1 MMQTP
6 TRRLLMAAFTLSLL
20 SACGGGDDPPPA
32 TSVNKLLSVST
43 APAGSA
49 QAARPDVDAY
59 VQEMVKQHGLPGL
72 SLAVMENGQLV
83 YAKAY
88 GYANLESA
96 VPAKPEH
103 RFEIGSI
110 SKSFVALGVMLLVE
124 EGKINLEARAETY
137 LGPLPPAL
145 ASITV
150 RQLLAH
156 TSGLQENLDAAGTR
170 AVSARTSLI
179 TEAETLELIKPMPL
193 LFAPG
198 SSWSYSNLGYDM
210 LGFVISKVS
219 GKFYGDFLQER
230 VFGPLKMTETRLIKP
245 YGPTAGTVMGYQREG
260 TAVRPYVRSE
270 VWRSWASQGE
280 GSIEST
286 TLDMVKYNAE
296 LRQQTLLS
304 PQGYAQ
310 MWTANALVQARKDP
324 NNRFDSD
331 IHYGLGW
338 MLSNVDGHFKV
349 YHSGGMPAFTT
360 DFIRYPDDGIS
371 VLVLTNL
378 GEAGEAPMK
387 VSRYVAKMFRPA
399 LPYCC
404 DR

>member
-1 MMQTP
+1 MIQTY
-6 TRRLLMAAFTLSLL
+6 TRRLLLAATAGLLL
-20 SACGGGDDPPPA
+20 SACGGDTPPPTDVNVLPPVSMAPVA
-32 TSVNKLLSVST
+32 TT
-43 APAGSA
+43 QAPRA
-49 QAARPDVDAY
+49 DVDAY
-59 VQEMVKQHGLPGL
+59 VQEMVKEHKLPAL

-83 YAKAY
+83 YAKSY

-96 VPAKPEH
+96 LPARPEH

-110 SKSFVALGVMLLVE
+110 TKSFVALGVMLLVE
-124 EGKINLEARAETY
+124 EGKINLDARADTY

-145 ASITV
+145 APITV

-156 TSGLQENLDAAGTR
+156 TSGLQENPDAAGTK
-170 AVSARTSLI
+170 AIEARTTPI
-179 TEAETLELIKPMPL
+179 TEAEALELIKPMPL
-193 LFAPG
+193 LFTPG
-198 SSWSYSNLGYDM
+198 SRWSYSNIGYDM
-210 LGFVISKVS
+210 LGFIISKVS

-230 VFGPLKMTETRLIKP
+230 VFAPLQMTETRLIKP
-245 YGPTAGTVMGYQREG
+245 YASTAGMVVGYQRAATG
-260 TAVRPYVRSE
+260 VRPFVRSD
-270 VWRSWASQGE
+270 VWRSWASQGA

-296 LRQQTLLS
+296 LRQGTLLS

-310 MWTANALVQARKDP
+310 LWTANALVQARKDP
-324 NNRFDSD
+324 NNPMDSD

-338 MLSNVDGHFKV
+338 MLSNVNGHPKV

-360 DFIRYPDDGIS
+360 DFIRYTDDGVS
-371 VLVLTNL
+371 VIVLTNL
-378 GEAGEAPMK
+378 GQAGEAPMK

>member
-1 MMQTP
+1 MIHTS
-6 TRRLLMAAFTLSLL
+6 TRRLLLTAVAGVLL
-20 SACGGGDDPPPA
+20 SACGGSNAPPA
-32 TSVNKLLSVST
+32 TNVNMLPPVSM
-43 APAGSA
+43 APAGTT
-49 QAARPDVDAY
+49 QGARPDVDAY
-59 VQEMVKQHGLPGL
+59 VQEMVKEHQLPAL
-72 SLAVMENGQLV
+72 SLAVMENGQLI

-96 VPAKPEH
+96 VPARPEH

-110 SKSFVALGVMLLVE
+110 TKSFVALGIMLLVE
-124 EGKINLEARAETY
+124 EGKINLDTRVESY

-145 ASITV
+145 APITV

-156 TSGLQENLDAAGTR
+156 TSGLQENPDAAGTR
-170 AVSARTSLI
+170 AISARTTLI
-179 TEAETLELIKPMPL
+179 TEGETLELIKSMPL
-193 LFAPG
+193 LFTPG
-198 SSWSYSNLGYDM
+198 SRWSYSNLGYDM

-219 GKFYGDFLQER
+219 GQFYGDFLQER
-230 VFGPLKMTETRLIKP
+230 VFTPLRMTETRLIKP
-245 YGPTAGTVMGYQREG
+245 GASTAGMVMGYQREG
-260 TAVRPYVRSE
+260 TGVRPYVRSE
-270 VWRSWASQGE
+270 VWRSWSSQGE

-296 LRQQTLLS
+296 LRQGTLLS

-310 MWTANALVQARKDP
+310 LWTATALVQARKDP
-324 NNRFDSD
+324 NNPMDSD

-338 MLSNVDGHFKV
+338 MLSNVNGHPKV

-360 DFIRYPDDGIS
+360 DFIRYTDDGIS
-371 VLVLTNL
+371 VLVLTSL
-378 GEAGEAPMK
+378 GDAGEAPMK
-387 VSRYVAKMFRPA
+387 VSRYVARMFRPA

>member
-1 MMQTP
+1 MIQTT
-6 TRRLLMAAFTLSLL
+6 TRHLLLAAFSGLLL
-20 SACGGGDDPPPA
+20 SACGGGDAPPP
-32 TSVNKLLSVST
+32 TEVNKLPAVSRSPVAMT
-43 APAGSA
+43 
-49 QAARPDVDAY
+49 QVARPDVDTY
-59 VQEMVKQHGLPGL
+59 VQEMVTQHKLPAL
-72 SLAVMENGQLV
+72 SLAVMEDGQLV

-96 VPAKPEH
+96 VPAKPED

-110 SKSFVALGVMLLVE
+110 SKSFVALGVMMLVE
-124 EGKINLEARAETY
+124 EGKVDLEARAETY
-137 LGPLPPAL
+137 LGPLPAAL
-145 ASITV
+145 APITV
-150 RQLLAH
+150 RQLLSH
-156 TSGLQENLDAAGTR
+156 TSGLQENLDAAGSKV
-170 AVSARTSLI
+170 VSERTSLI
-179 TEAETLELIKPMPL
+179 TEAETLALIKPMPL

-198 SSWSYSNLGYDM
+198 SRWSYSNIGYDM
-210 LGFVISKVS
+210 LGFVISNVS

-245 YGPTAGTVMGYQREG
+245 YASMAGMVNGYQRDG
-260 TAVRPYVRSE
+260 TGVRRYVRSE
-270 VWRSWASQGE
+270 VWRSWSSQGA

-286 TLDMVKYNAE
+286 ALDMVKYNAE
-296 LRQQTLLS
+296 LRERTLLS
-304 PQGYAQ
+304 PQSYAQ

-324 NNRFDSD
+324 NNPLDSD